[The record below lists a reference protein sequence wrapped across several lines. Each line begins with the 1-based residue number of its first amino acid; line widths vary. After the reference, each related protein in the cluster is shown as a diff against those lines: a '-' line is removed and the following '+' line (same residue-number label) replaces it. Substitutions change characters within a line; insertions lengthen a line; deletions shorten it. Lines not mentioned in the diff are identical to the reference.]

1 MQIHL
6 TYRNSL
12 RNVKRRVLHTRASVM
27 YYITRAS
34 FGCFASL
41 ISMDASLPSFW
52 AEALRLSSV
61 NAALG
66 CQADSLIRW
75 KASL

>member
-1 MQIHL
+1 
-6 TYRNSL
+6 
-12 RNVKRRVLHTRASVM
+12 M
-27 YYITRAS
+27 YYNTRPS
-34 FGCFASL
+34 FGCFATL
-41 ISMDASLPSFW
+41 ISLDASLPSFW
-52 AEALRLSSV
+52 AEALLLSSL